1 MSILKIHAREI
12 FDSRGNPTVEVD
24 LFTNKG
30 ESLAVDVYSFL
41 VSDRTEEAVKSIQMV
56 LFLVVELCLLFP
68 PYI

>member
-30 ESLAVDVYSFL
+30 ESLAVDVYFFL
-41 VSDRTEEAVKSIQMV
+41 VSDRTEEAVKSMQTV
-56 LFLVVELCLLFP
+56 LF
-68 PYI
+68 